1 MTDWLNRC
9 HFGDVREVLRR
20 MIADGVKVN
29 TIVTSPPYWGLRD
42 YGHPG
47 QLGLDP
53 TIGEFIAGMTEVF
66 DLAKQVLA
74 DDGTAW
80 VNMGDSYCGTRGD
93 AYGPSVK
100 STKARS
106 MTASRRRDNEQ
117 IPRSD
122 VRVAGLKEK
131 DLVGQPWRLA
141 FALQDAGWWLRQ
153 DIIWSKPN
161 PMPESTRDRCTK
173 SHEYVFL
180 LSKSKRYYFA
190 QDEIREPVSP
200 NTHARLAQNI
210 EAQSGSTRANGG
222 VRADRPMKAMGNG
235 VGFGHG
241 YDKNPKPRAIAQPA
255 GWASGTGRRHDEL
268 AGRYPGVTP
277 KAEAATAGV
286 KNNSSM
292 DAALA
297 TMPTTRNKRSVW
309 TVATESFRGAH
320 FATYPQKLV
329 EPCILAGCPAGGT
342 VLDIFFGSGTTGQV
356 AQRLGRNYIGIEI
369 NEANEP
375 LQRDRIGYQRALHLE
390 KA

>member
-1 MTDWLNRC
+1 MTGWLNRC

-20 MIADGVKVN
+20 MIADGVKVQ

-47 QLGLDP
+47 QLGLEP
-53 TIGEFIAGMTEVF
+53 TIGEFIANMVEVF
-66 DLAKQVLA
+66 DLARQVLA
-74 DDGTAW
+74 DDGTCW
-80 VNMGDSYCGTRGD
+80 VNMGDSYVGNRG
-93 AYGPSVK
+93 AAWGPSPS
-100 STKARS
+100 STDARG

-122 VRVAGLKEK
+122 VRVEGLKEK

-173 SHEYVFL
+173 SHEYIFL
-180 LSKSKRYYFA
+180 LSKSKRYYFD
-190 QDEIREPVSP
+190 QDAIREPVSP
-200 NTHARLAQNI
+200 GTHARLAQNI
-210 EAQSGSTRANGG
+210 EAQAGSTRANGG
-222 VRADRPMKAMGNG
+222 VRADRPMKAMGTG

-241 YDKNPKPRAIAQPA
+241 YDKNPKPRYLAEPS

-268 AGRYPGVTP
+268 QGRYPATP
-277 KAEAATAGV
+277 KAEQVEGRAC

-297 TMPTTRNKRSVW
+297 VMPTTRIKRSVW
-309 TVATESFRGAH
+309 TVPTESFKGAH
-320 FATYPQKLV
+320 FATYPQKLI
-329 EPCILAGCPAGGT
+329 EPCILAGSRPGDV

-356 AQRLGRNYIGIEI
+356 AQRMGRDWIGIELNPD
-369 NEANEP
+369 NESM
-375 LQRDRIGYQRALHLE
+375 QHDRIGSQRGLHLE
-390 KA
+390 AS